1 MLRDRFHGHYNPPDR
16 RPQREHRGPVKT
28 IPGTPVGVPFLVLAM
43 QLNAGNSA
51 RGRGHR
57 VRVFVDFWNY
67 ELSMQRVDATFRTD
81 WSRMGPVL
89 SREAI
94 ASVDSRATDHYQGLN
109 LYGSFNP
116 DHQADRN
123 LLRWATTVVSTF
135 PGVSVSMVPRQKRR
149 SPPSCPTCHV
159 EIATCPRCA
168 AALRGTEEKGVDVR
182 MATEMISLAWADNYD
197 IAVLV
202 TSDQDLVPVAEFL
215 GTRGIKVIH
224 GAFPPQGSH
233 LTQRCWGSIS
243 IPGLRE
249 ELGRAN
255 RRR

>member
-1 MLRDRFHGHYNPPDR
+1 MLQGRFHGHYNPPDR
-16 RPQREHRGPVKT
+16 RPQREHRGPVRYT
-28 IPGTPVGVPFLVLAM
+28 PGTPLGVPFLVLDGE
-43 QLNAGNSA
+43 LNADEPA
-51 RGRGHR
+51 RGRG
-57 VRVFVDFWNY
+57 NY
-67 ELSMQRVDATFRTD
+67 ELSMQRIDAEFRTD

-94 ASVDSRATDHYQGLN
+94 RSVDLHATEQYQGLN
-109 LYGSFNP
+109 FYGSFNP
-116 DHQADRN
+116 DREGDRN
-123 LLRWATTVVSTF
+123 LHRWATTVVNTF

-149 SPPSCPTCHV
+149 SPPSCPTCRG
-159 EIATCPRCA
+159 EIATCPQCGA
-168 AALRGTEEKGVDVR
+168 TMRGTEEKGVDVR

-233 LTQRCWGSIS
+233 LTQKCWSSIS

-249 ELGRAN
+249 ALGRAN